1 MSIIK
6 RATAA
11 AVIAIPIA
19 MLAACGGGG
28 DGSTPNTTIPDG
40 STTTPDPTTPTPT
53 TPDPTTPD
61 PTTPDPVDN
70 TDYSAPRASYAYI
83 TQRGA
88 AKGLGSILKCK
99 VSETDGALS
108 DCADSGGG
116 SFEGPISLT
125 FSGGY
130 AYIVNKPV
138 GAVALEHTWL
148 DPNIAHSIWKCS
160 VDTATGALSHC
171 ADSGAN
177 EAVHIDDFYSTGS
190 YAYMVQR
197 YGDMILRCVVEGE
210 GKAANCTGFAN
221 PAEFGLHEP
230 ASFAFVSDR
239 FYVANSNIDG
249 SSVSMCMVDAA
260 SGEIPSCQNANASSF
275 VFDPAGEYNGVQ
287 PTGIVVNGPTA
298 YIVSKANKNVI
309 SCTIGS
315 DGKFTSCVENP
326 LTGVSV
332 DSLNRIALQ
341 GSYAYITNNAQA
353 ASTGSVIKCE
363 IGAGGKLNN
372 CAAIPGL
379 SFDSGLIDADSNGS
393 DIRFLF
399 TASQQ

>member
-1 MSIIK
+1 
-6 RATAA
+6 
-11 AVIAIPIA
+11 V
-19 MLAACGGGG
+19 
-28 DGSTPNTTIPDG
+28 
-40 STTTPDPTTPTPT
+40 
-53 TPDPTTPD
+53 
-61 PTTPDPVDN
+61 
-70 TDYSAPRASYAYI
+70 
-83 TQRGA
+83 
-88 AKGLGSILKCK
+88 
-99 VSETDGALS
+99 
-108 DCADSGGG
+108 
-116 SFEGPISLT
+116 
-125 FSGGY
+125 
-130 AYIVNKPV
+130 
-138 GAVALEHTWL
+138 
-148 DPNIAHSIWKCS
+148 
-160 VDTATGALSHC
+160 
-171 ADSGAN
+171 
-177 EAVHIDDFYSTGS
+177 
-190 YAYMVQR
+190 
-197 YGDMILRCVVEGE
+197 
-210 GKAANCTGFAN
+210 
-221 PAEFGLHEP
+221 
-230 ASFAFVSDR
+230 
-239 FYVANSNIDG
+239 
-249 SSVSMCMVDAA
+249 VDAA